1 MKFNA
6 VVGNPPYQVKQAS
19 DNDSANSSMA
29 GAIYPIF
36 VDLAI
41 NVKPNYVSLITP
53 SRWMTKTGRGVSD
66 TWVNEK
72 INCNHFI
79 TLHDFTVATDCFD
92 NVEIKGGVN
101 YFLYS
106 DKYND
111 MCDYTM
117 HQNGIAVCQRNFLN
131 SYGLGIVVRDSM
143 AMNILNKI
151 IAIEG
156 QYYTT
161 NNFADLVGPNTL
173 FCDCAKGILNTSWDG
188 YVETR
193 DEEHN
198 IKYYLNK
205 NRVKCGYA
213 WIKPSD
219 MIKSY
224 DVVNIHKVYIPEA
237 GGSGTDANVLGTPFY
252 GEPGSICSQTY
263 ICIGYDTKKHNFSK
277 IECENIIS
285 YIKTKFFRYLVSIKK
300 KTQHAFAQVYQFV
313 PLQDFSKPW
322 TDEEL
327 YSKYNLDMF
336 EREYIES
343 LINPMD

>member
-1 MKFNA
+1 
-6 VVGNPPYQVKQAS
+6 
-19 DNDSANSSMA
+19 
-29 GAIYPIF
+29 
-36 VDLAI
+36 
-41 NVKPNYVSLITP
+41 
-53 SRWMTKTGRGVSD
+53 
-66 TWVNEK
+66 
-72 INCNHFI
+72 
-79 TLHDFTVATDCFD
+79 
-92 NVEIKGGVN
+92 
-101 YFLYS
+101 
-106 DKYND
+106 

-117 HQNGIAVCQRNFLN
+117 HQNGIAVSQRNYLN

-237 GGSGTDANVLGTPFY
+237 GGSGTDANVLGTPFMENLEVY
-252 GEPGSICSQTY
+252 VL
-263 ICIGYDTKKHNFSK
+263 KHIFVLVM
-277 IECENIIS
+277 ILRNII
-285 YIKTKFFRYLVSIKK
+285 FRKLNVRIL
-300 KTQHAFAQVYQFV
+300 F
-313 PLQDFSKPW
+313 
-322 TDEEL
+322 
-327 YSKYNLDMF
+327 
-336 EREYIES
+336 
-343 LINPMD
+343 LI